1 MPSLHKQLRSTRASS
16 KNKEYMSRRGWFL
29 FLLVGFLWGIP
40 YLFIK
45 VAVDPDNG
53 FTPATVVCLRTAI
66 GAAILIPL
74 AIRGGH
80 FSAALKGYKYVALYA
95 LLEMIGPWILIGT
108 AEQKISS
115 GLAGLLVASVP
126 IWATIFA
133 SLRGDKTVWQRK
145 RLFGIVVG
153 FIGLIAVVGI
163 ESITGSA
170 DALSIFMVLLASIGY
185 SYAVMMVQGALPG
198 VSGVAIN
205 AVAMAITA
213 LFYLP
218 FAIAQWPTHTISAG
232 AIRAVIGLGVL
243 STGAA
248 FAAFFTLANIIG
260 VARGSLVTYLNTAC
274 AVVLGVIILD
284 EPLTTGIILGLPLVL
299 IGSYFAS
306 RKPANT

>member
-1 MPSLHKQLRSTRASS
+1 
-16 KNKEYMSRRGWFL
+16 MSRRGWFL
-29 FLLVGFLWGIP
+29 FILVGFLWGIP

-74 AIRGGH
+74 AIRQKQLG
-80 FSAALKGYKYVALYA
+80 AAIAGIKFVAFYA

-115 GLAGLLVASVP
+115 GLAGLLIASVP

-133 SLRGDKTVWQRK
+133 SMRGDKSVWHHK
-145 RLFGIVVG
+145 RLFGIIIG

-163 ESITGSA
+163 ESIKGSA
-170 DALSIFMVLLASIGY
+170 EPLYIFMVLVAAIGY
-185 SYAVMMVQGALPG
+185 SYAVMMVQSALPH
-198 VSGVAIN
+198 VSGIAIN
-205 AVAMAITA
+205 ALAMALSAI
-213 LFYLP
+213 FYTP
-218 FAIAQWPTHTISAG
+218 WAIVQWPTHQISDG
-232 AIRAVIGLGVL
+232 AIRAILGLGIL

-248 FAAFFTLANIIG
+248 FVAFFTLSAIIG
-260 VARGSLVTYLNTAC
+260 VARGSLVTYLNTAF
-274 AVVLGVIILD
+274 AVVLGVVILN
-284 EPLTTGIILGLPLVL
+284 EPFTTGMALGLPLVL

-306 RKPANT
+306 RKPVST

>member
-1 MPSLHKQLRSTRASS
+1 
-16 KNKEYMSRRGWFL
+16 MSRRGWFL
-29 FLLVGFLWGIP
+29 FILVGFLWGVP

-53 FTPATVVCLRTAI
+53 FSPAAVVCLRTAI

-74 AIRGGH
+74 SIRNGQLK
-80 FSAALKGYKYVALYA
+80 AALRGIKYVAPYA

-115 GLAGLLVASVP
+115 GLAGLLIASVP

-133 SLRGDKTVWQRK
+133 SMRGDKTVWNHK
-145 RLFGIVVG
+145 RLMGIIIG

-163 ESITGSA
+163 ESIKGSS
-170 DALSIFMVLLASIGY
+170 DPLSIGMVLVAAIGY
-185 SYAVMMVQGALPG
+185 SYAVMMVQGALPH
-198 VSGVAIN
+198 VSGIAIN
-205 AVAMAITA
+205 ALAMAITA
-213 LFYLP
+213 IFYLP
-218 FAIAQWPTHTISAG
+218 LTVIQWPTHEISTS
-232 AIRAVIGLGVL
+232 AINAIIGLGVL

-248 FAAFFTLANIIG
+248 FVAFFTLSAIIG
-260 VARGSLVTYLNTAC
+260 VARGSLVTYLNTAF

-284 EPLTTGIILGLPLVL
+284 EPFTTGMALGLPLVL

-306 RKPANT
+306 RKPAEAK

>member
-1 MPSLHKQLRSTRASS
+1 
-16 KNKEYMSRRGWFL
+16 MSRRGWFL

-163 ESITGSA
+163 ESITGTA

-205 AVAMAITA
+205 AVAMAIAA

-218 FAIAQWPTHTISAG
+218 FAIAQWPTHAISAG

-306 RKPANT
+306 RKPATT

>member
-1 MPSLHKQLRSTRASS
+1 
-16 KNKEYMSRRGWFL
+16 MSRRGWIL

-53 FTPATVVCLRTAI
+53 FTPAIVVCLRTAI

-74 AIRGGH
+74 AVKQGQLTGALRG
-80 FSAALKGYKYVALYA
+80 ARYVFFYA

-133 SLRGDKTVWQRK
+133 SMRGDKTVWHHK
-145 RLFGIVVG
+145 RLFGIIVG

-170 DALSIFMVLLASIGY
+170 DPLSIFMVLLASIGY
-185 SYAVMMVQGALPG
+185 SYAVMMVQGALPH
-198 VSGVAIN
+198 VSAIAIN
-205 AVAMAITA
+205 AVAMAMTA
-213 LFYLP
+213 LFYAP
-218 FAIAQWPTHTISAG
+218 WAIVQWPAHQISDG
-232 AIRAVIGLGVL
+232 AIRAIIGLGVL

-248 FAAFFTLANIIG
+248 FVAFFTLASIIG
-260 VARGSLVTYLNTAC
+260 VARGSLVTYLNTAI
-274 AVVLGVIILD
+274 AVLLGVIILN
-284 EPLTTGIILGLPLVL
+284 EPLTVGIVLGLPLVL

-306 RKPANT
+306 RKPVAQ

>member
-1 MPSLHKQLRSTRASS
+1 
-16 KNKEYMSRRGWFL
+16 MSRRGWFL
-29 FLLVGFLWGIP
+29 FILVGFLWGIP

-74 AIRGGH
+74 AMKQRQLIFAIRGWR
-80 FSAALKGYKYVALYA
+80 YVGAYA

-126 IWATIFA
+126 IWATLFA
-133 SLRGDKTVWQRK
+133 SMRGDKTVWQPK
-145 RLFGIVVG
+145 RIFGIIVG

-205 AVAMAITA
+205 AVAMAIA
-213 LFYLP
+213 AIFYLP
-218 FAIAQWPTHTISAG
+218 FAIAQWPHHEISSG
-232 AIRAVIGLGVL
+232 AIRAVVGLGVL

-274 AVVLGVIILD
+274 AVVLGVVILG

-306 RKPANT
+306 RKPVSA

>member
-1 MPSLHKQLRSTRASS
+1 
-16 KNKEYMSRRGWFL
+16 MSRRGWFL
-29 FLLVGFLWGIP
+29 FILVGFLWGIP

-74 AIRGGH
+74 AMKQRQLIFAIRGWR
-80 FSAALKGYKYVALYA
+80 YVGAYA

-126 IWATIFA
+126 IWATLFA
-133 SLRGDKTVWQRK
+133 SMRGDKTVWQPK
-145 RLFGIVVG
+145 RLFGIIVG

-205 AVAMAITA
+205 AMAIA
-213 LFYLP
+213 AIFYLP
-218 FAIAQWPTHTISAG
+218 FAIAQWPHHEISSG
-232 AIRAVIGLGVL
+232 AIRAVVGLGVL

-274 AVVLGVIILD
+274 AVVLGVVILG

-306 RKPANT
+306 RKPVSA

>member
-1 MPSLHKQLRSTRASS
+1 MKQRQ
-16 KNKEYMSRRGWFL
+16 
-29 FLLVGFLWGIP
+29 
-40 YLFIK
+40 
-45 VAVDPDNG
+45 
-53 FTPATVVCLRTAI
+53 
-66 GAAILIPL
+66 LIF
-74 AIRGGH
+74 AIRGWR
-80 FSAALKGYKYVALYA
+80 YVGAYA

-126 IWATIFA
+126 IWATLFA
-133 SLRGDKTVWQRK
+133 SMRGDKTVWQPK
-145 RLFGIVVG
+145 RLFGIIVG

-205 AVAMAITA
+205 AVAMAIA
-213 LFYLP
+213 AIFYLP
-218 FAIAQWPTHTISAG
+218 FAIAQWPHHEISSG
-232 AIRAVIGLGVL
+232 AIRAVVGLGVL

-274 AVVLGVIILD
+274 AVVLGVVILG

-306 RKPANT
+306 RKPVSA

>member
-1 MPSLHKQLRSTRASS
+1 
-16 KNKEYMSRRGWFL
+16 MSRRAWFL
-29 FLLVGFLWGIP
+29 FVLVGFLWGVP

-53 FTPATVVCLRTAI
+53 FSPAAVVCLRTAI

-74 AIRGGH
+74 AMRQGQLGAAIRGI
-80 FSAALKGYKYVALYA
+80 KYVAPYA

-115 GLAGLLVASVP
+115 GLAGLLIASVP

-133 SLRGDKTVWQRK
+133 SMRGDKTVWHHK
-145 RLFGIVVG
+145 RLMGIVVG
-153 FIGLIAVVGI
+153 FFGLIAVVGF
-163 ESITGSA
+163 ESIKGSS
-170 DALSIFMVLLASIGY
+170 DPLSIAMVLVAAIGY
-185 SYAVMMVQGALPG
+185 SYAVMMVQGALPH
-198 VSGVAIN
+198 VSGIAIN

-213 LFYLP
+213 IFYLP
-218 FAIAQWPTHTISAG
+218 LTIIQWPTHEISSE
-232 AIRAVIGLGVL
+232 AINAIIGLGVL

-248 FAAFFTLANIIG
+248 FVAFFALSAMIG
-260 VARGSLVTYLNTAC
+260 VARGSLVTYLNTAF

-284 EPLTTGIILGLPLVL
+284 EPFTTGMALGLPLVL

-306 RKPANT
+306 RKPVEAK

>member
-1 MPSLHKQLRSTRASS
+1 
-16 KNKEYMSRRGWFL
+16 MSRRGWFL
-29 FLLVGFLWGIP
+29 FILVGFLWGVP

-45 VAVDPDNG
+45 IAVDPDNG
-53 FTPATVVCLRTAI
+53 FSPAAVVCLRTAI

-74 AIRGGH
+74 AIRQGQLG
-80 FSAALKGYKYVALYA
+80 AAIRGIKYVAPYA

-115 GLAGLLVASVP
+115 GLAGLLIASVP

-133 SLRGDKTVWQRK
+133 SMRGDKTVWHHT
-145 RLFGIVVG
+145 RLLGLVVG
-153 FIGLIAVVGI
+153 FIGLISVVGF
-163 ESITGSA
+163 ESIAGGS
-170 DALSIFMVLLASIGY
+170 DPLSIVMVLVAAIGY
-185 SYAVMMVQGALPG
+185 SYAVMMVQGALPH
-198 VSGVAIN
+198 VSGIAIN

-218 FAIAQWPTHTISAG
+218 LTIIQWPTHEISSS
-232 AIRAVIGLGVL
+232 AINAIIGLGVL

-248 FAAFFTLANIIG
+248 FVAFFALAAIIG
-260 VARGSLVTYLNTAC
+260 VARGSLVTYLNTAF

-284 EPLTTGIILGLPLVL
+284 EPFTTGMAIGLPLVL

-306 RKPANT
+306 RKPVAAK

>member
-1 MPSLHKQLRSTRASS
+1 
-16 KNKEYMSRRGWFL
+16 MSRRGWFL
-29 FLLVGFLWGIP
+29 FILVGFLWGIP

-74 AIRGGH
+74 AMKQRQLIFAIRGWR
-80 FSAALKGYKYVALYA
+80 YVGAYA

-126 IWATIFA
+126 IWATLFA
-133 SLRGDKTVWQRK
+133 SMRGDKTVWQPK
-145 RLFGIVVG
+145 RLFGIIVG

-163 ESITGSA
+163 ESMTGSA

-205 AVAMAITA
+205 AVAMAIA
-213 LFYLP
+213 AIFYLP
-218 FAIAQWPTHTISAG
+218 FAIAQWPHHEISSG
-232 AIRAVIGLGVL
+232 AIRAVVGLGVL

-274 AVVLGVIILD
+274 AVVLGVVILG

-306 RKPANT
+306 RKPVSA

>member
-1 MPSLHKQLRSTRASS
+1 
-16 KNKEYMSRRGWFL
+16 MSRRGWFL

-45 VAVDPDNG
+45 VAVDPEDG

-66 GAAILIPL
+66 GAAILIPIAIKQRHFIS
-74 AIRGGH
+74 AIRGWRH
-80 FSAALKGYKYVALYA
+80 VAAYA

-133 SLRGDKTVWQRK
+133 SMRGDKTVWHHK

-153 FIGLIAVVGI
+153 FIGLVAVVGI
-163 ESITGSA
+163 ESIKGSA
-170 DALSIFMVLLASIGY
+170 DPLSIFMVLLASIGY
-185 SYAVMMVQGALPG
+185 SYAVMMVQSALPH
-198 VSGVAIN
+198 VSGIAIN
-205 AVAMAITA
+205 ALAMLMTAI
-213 LFYLP
+213 FYLP
-218 FAIAQWPTHTISAG
+218 WAIVQWPTHHISDG
-232 AIRAVIGLGVL
+232 SIRAIVGLGVL

-248 FAAFFTLANIIG
+248 FAAFFTLASIIG

-274 AVVLGVIILD
+274 AVLLGVIILN
-284 EPLTTGIILGLPLVL
+284 EPLTVGIVLGLPLVL

-306 RKPANT
+306 RKPVSA